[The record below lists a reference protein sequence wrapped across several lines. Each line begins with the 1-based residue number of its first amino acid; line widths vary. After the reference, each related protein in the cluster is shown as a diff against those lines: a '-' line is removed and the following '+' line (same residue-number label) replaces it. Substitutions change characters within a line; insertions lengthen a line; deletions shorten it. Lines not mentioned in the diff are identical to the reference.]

1 MKYIYTF
8 IIAIL
13 LGASFNQAAAQ
24 ESTLMSFM
32 RQSPQALRTNPA
44 GLSDS
49 VRWFMGIPFLLSH
62 FGLDLDA
69 GIAYNDA
76 IQRNA
81 DNSLQINPKI
91 EDKIADARTMF
102 HFNYELLSF
111 GFRFQKKHMITFSL
125 SAVADAS
132 FLLPGELAALLV
144 EGNTPGKPLNIT
156 SEINAA
162 AYVEAALGYSFAIN
176 KNWNAGLRVKYLQG
190 GANASGKNLHATIT
204 TDPNDY
210 KMTLTA
216 DAKAKVAYI
225 DDPAAATDNRGMAFD
240 AGIYYNTPLEGLSV
254 GVSMTDWGWIDW
266 KSNPKIYE
274 ATMLND
280 NFEFA
285 GLTDLKGDFDQ
296 IIDTLKNVFD
306 FKDRDGKAYRS
317 LLPGKIYV
325 SATYDLTK
333 NDKFGFLFSTR
344 ALDSFSRTTFTLMY
358 NRSVGRWFS
367 VAVGNNFMTTK
378 IFNPSIALNLRG
390 GAFQFYVAAE
400 NIASFNP
407 ARTRTLNLQFGMNL
421 TFLNKSKT
429 KRAHVEVEQT
439 PEVSD

>member
-1 MKYIYTF
+1 
-8 IIAIL
+8 
-13 LGASFNQAAAQ
+13 
-24 ESTLMSFM
+24 
-32 RQSPQALRTNPA
+32 
-44 GLSDS
+44 
-49 VRWFMGIPFLLSH
+49 
-62 FGLDLDA
+62 
-69 GIAYNDA
+69 
-76 IQRNA
+76 
-81 DNSLQINPKI
+81 
-91 EDKIADARTMF
+91 
-102 HFNYELLSF
+102 
-111 GFRFQKKHMITFSL
+111 
-125 SAVADAS
+125 
-132 FLLPGELAALLV
+132 
-144 EGNTPGKPLNIT
+144 
-156 SEINAA
+156 
-162 AYVEAALGYSFAIN
+162 
-176 KNWNAGLRVKYLQG
+176 
-190 GANASGKNLHATIT
+190 
-204 TDPNDY
+204 
-210 KMTLTA
+210 MTLTA

>member
-8 IIAIL
+8 LMAIIL
-13 LGASFNQAAAQ
+13 CMPFNRAAAQ

-49 VRWFMGIPFLLSH
+49 VRWFMGIPFFLSH

-69 GIAYNDA
+69 GIAYSDA

-91 EDKIADARTMF
+91 ADKIANARTMF
-102 HFNYELLSF
+102 NFNYELLSF

-132 FLLPGELAALLV
+132 FLLPGELVTLLV
-144 EGNTPGKPLNIT
+144 KGNTPGEPLSIT

-176 KNWNAGLRVKYLQG
+176 KNWKAGLRVKYLQG
-190 GANASGKNLHATIT
+190 GANVFGKNFHASIA

-216 DAKAKVAYI
+216 DAQAHFAYI
-225 DDPAAATDNRGMAFD
+225 DPSKSVMDNAGMAFD
-240 AGIYYNTPLEGLSV
+240 AGIYYNTPVKGLSV
-254 GVSMTDWGWIDW
+254 GVSMVDWGWINW
-266 KSNPKIYE
+266 TSNPKIYE
-274 ATMLND
+274 AKMQD
-280 NFEFA
+280 GNFEFA
-285 GLTDLKGDFDQ
+285 GLTSLDDDIDQ

-306 FKDRDGKAYRS
+306 FKDRDGQAYRTM
-317 LLPGKIYV
+317 LPGKIYV
-325 SATYDLTK
+325 SAAYNLTK
-333 NDKFGFLFSTR
+333 DDKFGFLFSTR

-367 VAVGNNFMTTK
+367 VSIGNNIMTSK
-378 IFNPSIALNLRG
+378 LFNPSLALNLRG
-390 GAFQFYVAAE
+390 GAFQFYIAAE
-400 NIASFNP
+400 NISSFNP
-407 ARTRTLNLQFGMNL
+407 AHIRTLNLQFGLNL
-421 TFLNKSKT
+421 TFLNKTAK
-429 KRAHVEVEQT
+429 KQE
-439 PEVSD
+439 